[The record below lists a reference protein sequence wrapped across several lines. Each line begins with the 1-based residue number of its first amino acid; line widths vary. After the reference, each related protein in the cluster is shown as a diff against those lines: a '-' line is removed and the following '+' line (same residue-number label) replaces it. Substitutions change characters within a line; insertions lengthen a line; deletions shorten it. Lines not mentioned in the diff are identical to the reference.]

1 MSGLFTTLNS
11 SVKALGAQG
20 RAIETAGRN
29 LANVNNPSYARQR
42 VIFGD
47 RGTVVTADGAQSLGI
62 EALGVQQ
69 LRDGLLD
76 RQVIRELA
84 LQASFSAEQSAYR
97 RAQAALGQNID
108 RSSAATAA
116 GAGSGTG
123 GLGAALDDFFNAFQG
138 LAARPTDTGERQ
150 SLLQKSQILVD
161 LLHQTDARL
170 GQVQADLDA
179 QISDDVTTVNNLL
192 ASIADLNNQIGRAEI
207 GRPGAALDLRDQRQA
222 RLEELAAKLPIETR
236 PGSAGQIQVV
246 LKDAANADVVL
257 VDDSTVT
264 GPVTFTGTGLTG
276 GAAATGLVFASGSM
290 AGALA
295 ARDGAVQTLRTDLDN
310 LARQLVTAVNAAYN
324 PTSAAGAD
332 YFAAAGLAAGTI
344 RLAGGLT
351 AASIRAGTGA
361 AGDNALALAVA
372 AVASRTFST
381 AAGDAINGTLGQHYA
396 GAVSNL
402 GQALVSANVRVGDQD
417 SVVHFVKSQRDGVS
431 GVSLDEEMAD
441 LVRFQRAFQASSRVF
456 SIVDEL
462 LDSVVNSLGR

>member
-276 GAAATGLVFASGSM
+276 GAAATGLVFASG
-290 AGALA
+290 
-295 ARDGAVQTLRTDLDN
+295 
-310 LARQLVTAVNAAYN
+310 
-324 PTSAAGAD
+324 
-332 YFAAAGLAAGTI
+332 
-344 RLAGGLT
+344 
-351 AASIRAGTGA
+351 
-361 AGDNALALAVA
+361 
-372 AVASRTFST
+372 
-381 AAGDAINGTLGQHYA
+381 
-396 GAVSNL
+396 
-402 GQALVSANVRVGDQD
+402 
-417 SVVHFVKSQRDGVS
+417 
-431 GVSLDEEMAD
+431 
-441 LVRFQRAFQASSRVF
+441 
-456 SIVDEL
+456 
-462 LDSVVNSLGR
+462 